1 MQTKCNA
8 NGYSTAGL
16 LALFF
21 LVAICAL
28 IWGRTAGFGFVWDDD
43 YFIVGNPAIRS
54 FSFLPKYFT
63 DISTMA
69 GRGMGEDFAVFRPCR
84 NISYL
89 FDFSVAGLDPA
100 WWHIHN
106 VLLHLLNSL
115 MVFLVA
121 RQLLNRTGA
130 SFVAAAVFLVHPVQT
145 EVVAWVK
152 CRDDLLAAFFVLL
165 GIHLWMKWREKPF
178 NPLRL
183 AVHCA
188 VYLLACLSKVQAIV
202 VPFLILALEY
212 WLPRG
217 KGTQEQDD
225 DSAGQAKP
233 LVITTVACMCIV
245 MVVFLVWRHSFIG
258 KTSQI
263 DYIAGSF
270 FATMLTMTRAA
281 VKYLALLVWPQHLVA
296 DYSGMESSQ
305 SLLDW
310 KVAASVAVILS
321 VAWAVI
327 ANRRRLPV
335 ATFGLLWFG
344 ICLAPMSN
352 IIPMMQ
358 YMAERFMYVPVAGFA
373 LTAGALFAYLAQR
386 QRKIALITAA
396 LVLLAFAAR
405 TADRVGAWRD
415 AMTIFEVT
423 VRDTPEGAIRPRR
436 NLLSLMINR
445 GRYEE
450 ALPLARE
457 LWDTWG
463 RDENV
468 STRWRAEYARHLGF
482 ALLQNDMLAEGVPL
496 IHKAIEIDPKYSTAY
511 VDIGVVTGM
520 GGDHAGA
527 LEWFKKAAAADETD
541 PGAHY
546 NVGISLRELGR
557 VAEAETA
564 FRASLE
570 AGPSSPGAHKSL
582 AALLWTQ
589 GRIPEAVEVYKA
601 ARKLWPADKEI
612 SHWLKEGRKALK

>member
-1 MQTKCNA
+1 MKKIKSSRGA
-8 NGYSTAGL
+8 IVAAVIL
-16 LALFF
+16 LI
-21 LVAICAL
+21 AICAVL
-28 IWGRTAGFGFVWDDD
+28 WGRTAGFGFVWDDD

-54 FSFLPKYFT
+54 FSFLPRYFT

-69 GRGMGEDFAVFRPCR
+69 GRGMGEDFAVFRPWR

-89 FDFSVAGLDPA
+89 FDFAVAGLNPS

-106 VLLHLLNSL
+106 VLLHLINSL
-115 MVFLVA
+115 MLFIVA
-121 RQLLNRTGA
+121 RQLLNKTGA

-165 GIHLWMKWREKPF
+165 GIHLWLKWRKQTF
-178 NPLRL
+178 SPLRL
-183 AVHCA
+183 AIHCA

-212 WLPRG
+212 WLPRASNAREHDNHP
-217 KGTQEQDD
+217 TTR
-225 DSAGQAKP
+225 AKP
-233 LVITTVACMCIV
+233 LVITTVASMCIV

-258 KTSQI
+258 KTSQT

-281 VKYLALLVWPQHLVA
+281 VKYLTLLVWPQHLVA
-296 DYSGMESSQ
+296 DYSGMQSSQ
-305 SLLDW
+305 SLFDW
-310 KVAASVAVILS
+310 RVAGSIAIIVTVAGCVIT
-321 VAWAVI
+321 
-327 ANRRRLPV
+327 NRRRLPV

-386 QRKIALITAA
+386 QRRIAIITAA
-396 LVLLAFAAR
+396 LVLLALSAR
-405 TADRVGAWRD
+405 TTARAGAWRD
-415 AMTIFEVT
+415 AMTIFEIT
-423 VRDTPEGAIRPRR
+423 VRDTPVRAIRPRR
-436 NLLSLMINR
+436 NLLSLMINE
-445 GRYEE
+445 GKYEE
-450 ALPLARE
+450 ALPLAQE

-463 RDENV
+463 EDENV
-468 STRWRAEYARHLGF
+468 RTGWRSEYARHLGF
-482 ALLQNDMLAEGVPL
+482 TLVQNDRIADGVPL
-496 IHKAIEIDPKYSTAY
+496 IHKAIEIDPTYSTAY
-511 VDIGVVTGM
+511 VDIGVVTGT
-520 GGDHAGA
+520 GGDHVGA
-527 LEWFKKAAAADETD
+527 LEWFKKAASADETD

-557 VAEAETA
+557 PAEAEAA

-589 GRIPEAVEVYKA
+589 GRIPEAVDVYEE
-601 ARKLWPADKEI
+601 ARKLWPRDKEI
-612 SHWLKEGRKALK
+612 AHWLKQGRGILK